1 MNNPPFNRTH
11 VPPVIDGIATR
22 KIFQGCRKSS
32 ILFIYSPPFNFTQKI
47 SLKTFFFFLL
57 LHPYLDVV
65 EHDHET
71 HQAIVDYNT
80 YKLSYDIIYKKLNF
94 IEYHLYLNYQ
104 SLQFKL
110 LRLPWI

>member
-1 MNNPPFNRTH
+1 MYH
-11 VPPVIDGIATR
+11 LSLMESLLE
-22 KIFQGCRKSS
+22 KSS
-32 ILFIYSPPFNFTQKI
+32 KDAEKVAYSSFTCLLST
-47 SLKTFFFFLL
+47 SLEKYLSKHFFFLL
-57 LHPYLDVV
+57 LLPYLDVV

>member
-1 MNNPPFNRTH
+1 MNNPPFHKTH
-11 VPPVIDGIATR
+11 VPPVIDRITTR
-22 KIFQGCRKSS
+22 KIFQACRKIS
-32 ILFIYSPPFNFTQKI
+32 ILLICSPPFNFIRKI

-57 LHPYLDVV
+57 LLPYLDVV

-80 YKLSYDIIYKKLNF
+80 YMLSYDIIYKKLNI
-94 IEYHLYLNYQ
+94 IEYHLYLNYE

-110 LRLPWI
+110 FRLPWI